1 MAATPNW
8 SSARHPFGCIMMP
21 TPAARSV
28 SDLSNTMLFIPF
40 LQNTTNT
47 YYLLIHCILNGL
59 IASLFKC
66 QEKERVL
73 WAKKKIWGE
82 AGGGGRVENLRRARA
97 VAKPQIPPP
106 TITMSCSCSLIF
118 IFYLFK
124 NTVAYFLVQL
134 FRSNMLQC
142 PFQISSDTNIIYY

>member
-1 MAATPNW
+1 MQVCRSMAATPNW

-59 IASLFKC
+59 IASLSSVRKRSEFYE
-66 QEKERVL
+66 Q
-73 WAKKKIWGE
+73 KKINMGGSRRRRKSGE
-82 AGGGGRVENLRRARA
+82 PAKSKGGGQATNTTADDNDV
-97 VAKPQIPPP
+97 
-106 TITMSCSCSLIF
+106 
-118 IFYLFK
+118 LF
-124 NTVAYFLVQL
+124 L
-134 FRSNMLQC
+134 F
-142 PFQISSDTNIIYY
+142 TNIHLLLIQEHSGLLLSSAF